1 MLGEIF
7 LLFYQY
13 FIYFIQQSFWPRGRV
28 LGGTSNLNYMAY
40 VRGSRND
47 YNQWAMEGC
56 TGWSYKD
63 VLPYFLKSEDIQI
76 PNLYNSRE

>member
-1 MLGEIF
+1 
-7 LLFYQY
+7 
-13 FIYFIQQSFWPRGRV
+13 V
-28 LGGTSNLNYMAY
+28 LGGTRNINYMAY

-47 YNQWAMEGC
+47 YNQWAKEGC

-76 PNLYNSRE
+76 PNLYNSCE